1 MIYEKN
7 EVLILTLQWPT
18 KGLIDDLIKKYERGE
33 IYTLEFFFR
42 S

>member
-7 EVLILTLQWPT
+7 EVLICTLEWPT
-18 KGLIDDLIKKYERGE
+18 KGLIDDLIKIYERGE
-33 IYTLEFFFR
+33 ISTLEFF